1 MVTIVALA
9 LGGMLVVG
17 GALVAGAV
25 LWADSR
31 IERIGDP
38 FAELAEAGRPTV
50 VPETVTADGAA
61 PLNILVLGSDSRIS
75 AGDPGAWEVGAQRT
89 DAIMVVHLA
98 ADRRDVTVVGIPRDS
113 WVAIPGHPD
122 AKINAAYSWGGP
134 TLMIQTVEELLG
146 VRIDHFAVADFASFA
161 ALTDALGGVLVSV
174 PEDTYSRGTLVVKAG
189 DQRLD
194 GAQALAYTRQRYGL
208 PGGDLD
214 RMKRQQAW
222 MRSMVQ
228 EAATTGTLTN
238 PVRLAHL
245 VEIVTGAVAVDDGLD
260 RDALT
265 SLALSLRG
273 LRGDDVELL
282 TVPLD
287 GFGWSPDGRQSIVRL
302 DRGALEPL
310 AGSIADD
317 TVAGYVREHA
327 AELNLLGEVVR

>member
-1 MVTIVALA
+1 MLTIVALSLA
-9 LGGMLVVG
+9 GLLVVG
-17 GALVAGAV
+17 AGVVAGAV

-38 FAELAEAGRPTV
+38 FAGLDAAERPTV
-50 VPETVTADGAA
+50 APEVERGVGA

-75 AGDPGAWEVGAQRT
+75 AGDPDNWEMGAQRT
-89 DAIMVVHLA
+89 DAIMIVHVA

-113 WVAIPGHPD
+113 WVPIPGHAD

-134 TLMIQTVEELLG
+134 ALMIQTVEALMG
-146 VRIDHFAVADFASFA
+146 VRIDHFAVADFESFEG
-161 ALTDALGGVLVSV
+161 LTDALGGVQVSV
-174 PEDTYSRGTLVVKAG
+174 PEDTYSKGRLVVKAG

-194 GAQALAYTRQRYGL
+194 GEQALAYTRQRYGL

-222 MRSMVQ
+222 MRSIVQ

-238 PVRLAHL
+238 PVRLANL
-245 VEIVTGAVAVDDGLD
+245 VEIITGAVAVDDGLD
-260 RDALT
+260 RDALLSLAT
-265 SLALSLRG
+265 SLRH

-302 DRGALEPL
+302 DLGALELL
-310 AGSIADD
+310 AESIADD
-317 TVAGYVREHA
+317 SVAQYVRDNAE
-327 AELNLLGEVVR
+327 ELNLLDGVVR